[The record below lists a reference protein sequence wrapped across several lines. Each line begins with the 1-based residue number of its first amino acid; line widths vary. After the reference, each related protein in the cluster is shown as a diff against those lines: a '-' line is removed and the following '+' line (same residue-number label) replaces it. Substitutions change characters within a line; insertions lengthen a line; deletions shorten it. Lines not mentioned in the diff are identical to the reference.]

1 MTRHPAGG
9 PCPYSIGRRL
19 SWKLAALAA
28 VGLSLLGLL
37 VFFAVRMQI
46 AQAQQHVMDLRVQK
60 VLDIARKAAADGADP
75 AERAAAYAMRRGGTR
90 LEITDGRGALVYRDP
105 DQPPFLLSPHVIE
118 RRFEARL
125 GTALPE
131 PLRFHLVVDAHDDAE
146 LLHTLGLILI
156 VVVPVGTLAI
166 GVAALVTVRRGLA
179 PLRELARQTREIQA
193 DHLGSRLVLAPP
205 VEELQPWVDQ
215 FNAMLERLERA
226 YLQLENFNADVAHEL
241 RTPLANL
248 IGQTEVSLSRERAA
262 SDMRETLQSN
272 LEELQRLSTLV
283 HDMLFLSRADRGV
296 SARRGA
302 PRSLAAMMAEV
313 VEFHEAAL
321 EERGLAVRVDGD
333 AQVAVDE
340 SLVKRAVSNLLDN
353 ATRFAEP
360 GSPLRIAIDPA
371 DDGSVVRIGV
381 ENRGAPIAPE
391 HLPRLFDRFF
401 RVDSSRPDGGSHHG
415 LGLAIVAAIARMHAG
430 GTQAES
436 SGGLTR
442 IGFDL
447 APHGAPAR
455 PRPPAA
461 DAPQP
466 DGAVPRHGAAGAAQ
480 AA

>member
-1 MTRHPAGG
+1 MKAHDNAS
-9 PCPYSIGRRL
+9 CPYSIGRRL
-19 SWKLAALAA
+19 SWKLAGLAA

-37 VFFAVRMQI
+37 VFFAVRMQV
-46 AQAQQHVMDLRVQK
+46 AQAQQHLMDLRVQK

-75 AERAAAYAMRRGGTR
+75 AERAAAYAMRRSGTR
-90 LEITDGRGALVYRDP
+90 LEITDARGGLVYRDP
-105 DQPPFLLSPHVIE
+105 DQAPFLLSPHVVE
-118 RRFEARL
+118 RRFEAKL
-125 GTALPE
+125 GTALAE
-131 PLRFHLVVDAHDDAE
+131 PLRFHLVVDANDDAE
-146 LLHTLGLILI
+146 LLHRLGLILA

-166 GVAALVTVRRGLA
+166 GMAALVTVRRGLA
-179 PLRELARQTREIQA
+179 PLRELARQTREIQP

-272 LEELQRLSTLV
+272 LEELLRLSTLV

-302 PRSLAAMMAEV
+302 ARSLASLLTEV
-313 VEFHEAAL
+313 AEFHEAAL
-321 EERGLAVRVDGD
+321 EERGLHVRVDGD
-333 AQVAVDE
+333 ALVAVDE
-340 SLVKRAVSNLLDN
+340 GLVKRAVSNLLDN

-360 GSPLRIAIDPA
+360 GSTLRIVIESAAEPA
-371 DDGSVVRIGV
+371 AGSAVRITV
-381 ENRGAPIAPE
+381 ENRGATIAPE

-415 LGLAIVAAIARMHAG
+415 LGLAIVAAIARMHEG
-430 GTQAES
+430 RTQAAS

-442 IGFDL
+442 IGFEL
-447 APHGAPAR
+447 APQAPR
-455 PRPPAA
+455 TRPPVHEPPDTA
-461 DAPQP
+461 DAP
-466 DGAVPRHGAAGAAQ
+466 GHHGAAGAAQ

>member
-1 MTRHPAGG
+1 MNRHDRAT
-9 PCPYSIGRRL
+9 CPYSIGRRL

-37 VFFAVRMQI
+37 VFFAVRMQV

-75 AERAAAYAMRRGGTR
+75 GERAAAYAMRRGGTR
-90 LEITDGRGALVYRDP
+90 LEITDARGAVIYRDP
-105 DQPPFLLSPHVIE
+105 DQPPFVLSAHVVE

-146 LLHTLGLILI
+146 LLHRLGLILA

-166 GVAALVTVRRGLA
+166 GMAALVTVRRGLA
-179 PLRELARQTREIQA
+179 PLRELARQTREIQP
-193 DHLGSRLVLAPP
+193 DQLGSRLVLAPP

-302 PRSLAAMMAEV
+302 TRSLATLLTEV
-313 VEFHEAAL
+313 AEFHEAAL
-321 EERGLAVRVDGD
+321 EERSLRVQVDGD

-340 SLVKRAVSNLLDN
+340 GLVKRAVSNLLDN
-353 ATRFAEP
+353 ATRFAEA
-360 GSPLRIAIDPA
+360 GSTLRIAIDSPEPA
-371 DDGSVVRIGV
+371 AAVRITV
-381 ENRGAPIAPE
+381 ENRGAAIAPE

-415 LGLAIVAAIARMHAG
+415 LGLAIVAAIARMHEG
-430 GTQAES
+430 RTHAES
-436 SGGLTR
+436 GAGSTR
-442 IGFDL
+442 IGFEL
-447 APHGAPAR
+447 APQAPAPR
-455 PRPPAA
+455 ARPPVQEPPDAA
-461 DAPQP
+461 EAS
-466 DGAVPRHGAAGAAQ
+466 GRHGAAGAAQ